1 MTLYYCCSYKS
12 VFGFTRATFCCV
24 VSFTQVLLTRPRHK
38 SEMSSYYWVALKII
52 IEHFSKFKSKF
63 KFKKEELNLISSHII
78 DNLDLCLCNV
88 WIMSLFKLHDQFNIH
103 KSTNKNA
110 QLVSCSHCRLV
121 NLK

>member
-1 MTLYYCCSYKS
+1 
-12 VFGFTRATFCCV
+12 
-24 VSFTQVLLTRPRHK
+24 
-38 SEMSSYYWVALKII
+38 MSSNYWVALKKI
-52 IEHFSKFKSKF
+52 IENFPKFYTENIIQ
-63 KFKKEELNLISSHII
+63 KEELNLISSHMI

-121 NLK
+121 NII